1 MKADSARDRDIAA
14 LYDQLSR
21 FMIWQNYIRFRRLI
35 TTPTIHK
42 TLNIPPEVREL
53 YDKQQ
58 PGEYMNDVVFQ
69 TASPGADPV
78 VLDAGCGFGSTIFR
92 WYSRR
97 PGRYTGYSL
106 SPFQVKKA
114 RQEAARRNISEQCQ
128 FFLKSYNDPIEG
140 KYQFIIAI
148 ESLIHAV
155 DLQRAI
161 GNLGQALRT
170 GGKLIIVDDM
180 AETVPELADPDLDLL
195 KKCWSL
201 SQFPTQQQYLDILKI
216 NQLKL
221 TVLKDF
227 TAQVR
232 VSTAEKLHHKKALL
246 ELLSKIL
253 PFKNIQFIFRAY
265 LGGIALEELYRRK
278 KVKYILLAG
287 QKD

>member
-1 MKADSARDRDIAA
+1 
-14 LYDQLSR
+14 
-21 FMIWQNYIRFRRLI
+21 MIWQNYIRFRRLI

-69 TASPGADPV
+69 TASPGDNPV

-92 WYSRR
+92 WYSKS
-97 PGRYTGYSL
+97 PGKYTGYSL
-106 SPFQVKKA
+106 SSFQVKKA
-114 RQEAARRNISEQCQ
+114 RQEAARRRISEHCQ
-128 FFLKSYNDPIEG
+128 FFLKSYNDPIEE

-148 ESLIHAV
+148 ESLIHAN

-161 GNLGQALRT
+161 SNLGQALQP

-180 AETVPELADPDLDLL
+180 AETDPEWHDPDLDLL

-201 SQFPTQQQYLDILKI
+201 SQFRTQQQYLDIFKI

-221 TVLKDF
+221 TDQKDF

-232 VSTAEKLHHKKALL
+232 VSTAEKLKCKKASLKSL
-246 ELLSKIL
+246 YKIL
-253 PFKNIQFIFRAY
+253 PIKNVRFIINAY
-265 LGGIALEELYRRK
+265 LGGFALEELYRRN

-287 QKD
+287 QKE